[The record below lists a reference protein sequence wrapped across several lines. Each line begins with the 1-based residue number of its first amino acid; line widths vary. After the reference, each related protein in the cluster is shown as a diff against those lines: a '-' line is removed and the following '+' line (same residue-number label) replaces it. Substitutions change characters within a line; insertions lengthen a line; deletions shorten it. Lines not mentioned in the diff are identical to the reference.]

1 VCWSERIAY
10 TGARAPMRALEGGN
24 LKSMSG
30 EPDPIASLGRLGML
44 RDLAPSELQAL
55 VAGCEILSFREGTF
69 VIQRGQENTSLY
81 IVVDGEASVMI
92 EDAERAVLSRG
103 SFFGEVSAL
112 LGEPTTADIIARSAL
127 RCLVVPA
134 ERVEAFLVAN
144 PRVMFRMLQVEARRL
159 RTADEVRT

>member
-1 VCWSERIAY
+1 
-10 TGARAPMRALEGGN
+10 
-24 LKSMSG
+24 MSSDT
-30 EPDPIASLGRLGML
+30 DPIASLARLGIL
-44 RDLAPSELQAL
+44 RDLDPSELQAL
-55 VAGCEILSFREGTF
+55 VAGCDILSFREGTV
-69 VIQRGQENTSLY
+69 VIQRGQENASLY
-81 IVVDGEASVMI
+81 FVIDGEASVVI
-92 EDAERAVLSRG
+92 EDAERTVLSTG

-112 LGEPTTADIIARSAL
+112 LGEPATADIISRSQL